1 MSDAVHYHLGDFPPA
16 ELDWLQ
22 LIPLLG
28 PANAGLARYDGLLS
42 AIPNAHILL
51 SPLTTQ
57 EAVLSSKI
65 EGTHVTIGEV
75 LEIEAGGDSE
85 AFTQPKRLD
94 AEEVLNYRRA
104 MKACVSEMAHRPF
117 SQHILRGAHELLM
130 EGVRG
135 RDKTPGYY
143 RTEQNWIGTA
153 GCTIDT
159 ASFVPVA
166 PEHLCFG
173 MDEWE
178 RYFGS
183 TTEPDALVQLAII
196 HVEFEA
202 LHPFKDGN
210 GRLGRML
217 IPLFLHQ
224 RKLLASPDFYMSGY
238 LERNREEYQERL
250 RAVSRD
256 GDWTSWCVFFLKGVR
271 EQAAENEHRA
281 RAILSLYDRIKTQ
294 VTDLTHSQHAIRAVD
309 FLFQSPI
316 FSAPTFIN
324 HADIPRPTA
333 NRILTLLRDAGI
345 LITLE
350 EGRGRRAGIYAFR
363 ELLNVA
369 EGREVF

>member
-1 MSDAVHYHLGDFPPA
+1 MPSPVHYHLGKFPPK
-16 ELDWLQ
+16 ELDWSQ

-65 EGTHVTIGEV
+65 EGTHVTISEV
-75 LEIEAGGDSE
+75 LEIEAGGISE
-85 AFTQPKRLD
+85 AFTQPKRDD
-94 AEEVLNYRRA
+94 AEEVLNYRAA
-104 MKACVSEMAHRPF
+104 MQACVAEMAHRPF
-117 SQHILRGAHELLM
+117 SQQILRGAHQLLM
-130 EGVRG
+130 QGVRG
-135 RDKTPGYY
+135 RDKFPGNY
-143 RTEQNWIGTA
+143 RTDQNWIGAT
-153 GCTIDT
+153 GCTLDT
-159 ASFVPVA
+159 ASFVPIA
-166 PEHLCFG
+166 PEHLRSG
-173 MDEWE
+173 MDAWE
-178 RYFGS
+178 DYFGS
-183 TTEPDALVQLAII
+183 TAELDALVQLALV

-202 LHPFKDGN
+202 LHPFEDGN

-224 RKLLASPDFYMSGY
+224 RKLLSSPDFYMSGY

-256 GDWTSWCVFFLKGVR
+256 GAWTAWCVFFLNGIR
-271 EQAAENEHRA
+271 EQAANNETKA
-281 RAILSLYDRIKTQ
+281 RAILSLYDRIKQQT
-294 VTDLTHSQHAIRAVD
+294 VDLTHSQHAMRAVD

-324 HADIPRPTA
+324 HSIIPKPTA
-333 NRILTLLRDAGI
+333 SRILAVLRDAGI

-350 EGRGRRAGIYAFR
+350 EGRGRRAGIYAFK